1 MPRPS
6 TARRSRNWPPAPLSV
21 VGTTWSWSVKAASA
35 KPSQR
40 NTPLVTEV
48 CEGQVTVTDPCH
60 PLFGR
65 TFPLAGIAYL
75 PGHVR
80 HCQVEICPGQFA
92 FIPVR
97 STNLSPEPHP
107 EPTALTATAI
117 AELVATF
124 QAEVAGTQTRRNNH
138 AQRHQSAGVGGTDRQ
153 ATRCHHRSHRRRAH
167 GGGGE

>member
-1 MPRPS
+1 MPRPL
-6 TARRSRNWPPAPLSV
+6 TACRSRNWLPATSSA
-21 VGTTWSWSVKAASA
+21 VGRTWSWWARAAWA

-65 TFPLAGIAYL
+65 TFLLAGIAYL

-107 EPTALTATAI
+107 EPAALTATAI

-153 ATRCHHRSHRRRAH
+153 PTRCHHRSHRRRAH